1 MFKDGQSIF
10 FTVTGFIRDGD
21 NKETGTSLEM
31 ILARV
36 SFGTENDNSNVCIVG
51 S

>member
-10 FTVTGFIRDGD
+10 LPLLVFVRDGD

-36 SFGTENDNSNVCIVG
+36 SFGTENEFQMFA
-51 S
+51 